1 MRLSNQ
7 QVSEDPKEG
16 LAIGCQLACPA
27 LRGWQEFHESCWGS
41 LKRLSP
47 LMLIKAPCHRA
58 TESSQKKDSCG
69 RECAP
74 NLFPWKTFSFYNLQ
88 EIFTLSPQ
96 SVTCLGMLRRQSKKP
111 HNLKSSPSEKWVL
124 SKCPTSFAAVCE
136 NVPDTH
142 MAECLFPFSPHV
154 SEALG
159 GESGKSFNGTHM
171 QVIKKKIGE
180 GWKTVM
186 SCS

>member
-69 RECAP
+69 TECAP

-96 SVTCLGMLRRQSKKP
+96 SVTCLGMLRRQSKKATQP
-111 HNLKSSPSEKWVL
+111 KKFSQWEMSPFEMSYLICCSVWECSRRAHGGMSVSNLPSFL
-124 SKCPTSFAAVCE
+124 RS
-136 NVPDTH
+136 
-142 MAECLFPFSPHV
+142 
-154 SEALG
+154 ALW
-159 GESGKSFNGTHM
+159 GKLKEF
-171 QVIKKKIGE
+171 
-180 GWKTVM
+180 
-186 SCS
+186 